1 MILKQTKL
9 NKLVAGA
16 ALAVLLAQ
24 SVGVSAYAADTIA
37 SAQFSVPFGGNA
49 KHSDD
54 ASKKQNEGAPSAPLN
69 AEVSESESE
78 GGGNAKASAA
88 SSKDSA
94 GNKDDKSDSA
104 QQSQQKEI
112 NPSDLTVDDVKIE
125 GNRLVE
131 TDDIMKVVKTKP
143 GDKYDRDQVV
153 QDLKA
158 INGLGY
164 FDDRSLRVDPQLTN
178 NGVLL
183 KIRVQENAPV
193 SQFSFQGNK
202 VLSTE
207 EIHKIFADQLEK
219 PQNLNQLTA
228 AIDKVEAAYHDKGF
242 VLARVTDVKD
252 DPDGSIAL
260 TINEGVIDDIQVTGN
275 RKTKDFIVKH
285 QIKIKPGEVYNEKNL
300 TNDLRKLYANG
311 YFQDIR
317 RSLAPSAKDKDKYV
331 LKVEVDEKRTGSVSA
346 GGGIDSVYGPFGT
359 LGFSDGNFRGRG
371 QVLSFQGQT
380 GAGMFGNVTNSLN
393 NSGSN
398 FVSNQRTWQ
407 MQADWIE
414 PNLKGTDTSMG
425 VSLFGRNMNSF
436 LIDQSQQQTIGAS
449 VNFSK
454 PLSKILSANL
464 GFSAEDTILKN
475 VADYISTGELVNQ
488 MATRAIQQG
497 YVSSANPLA
506 AQNFANNVRNNMMK
520 GGLYVSVNPSL
531 VVDTRDDKMSPTRGM
546 LARVTA
552 SPSVGTG
559 GAFIKAGFSVSK
571 YIPVTKETVFATN
584 FQAGTSMGNV
594 PGFAQYSLGGFNGIR
609 GYRQFSDLG
618 LGSNMLM
625 ARAELRHSLP
635 IPKTD
640 NKLVNSLHKRIKLAL
655 FADAGQVSGSNTYNN
670 LLARN
675 NSAGSVG
682 LSLRMNLPMV
692 GNIRVD
698 YGYPLLSTL
707 LGSRTPRLTFGFG
720 DKF

>member
-24 SVGVSAYAADTIA
+24 SVGVNAYAADTIA
-37 SAQFSVPFGGNA
+37 SAQFSAPFGGA

-54 ASKKQNEGAPSAPLN
+54 ASKKKDEDAPSAPLN

-78 GGGNAKASAA
+78 GAGNAKASPS

-94 GNKDDKSDSA
+94 DNKDDKSDSA
-104 QQSQQKEI
+104 QQSPQKEI

-178 NGVLL
+178 SGVLL

-202 VLSTE
+202 VLNTE

-228 AIDKVEAAYHDKGF
+228 AIDKVEAAYHDRGY

-285 QIKIKPGEVYNEKNL
+285 QIKVKPGEVYNEKTL
-300 TNDLRKLYANG
+300 TSDLRKLYANG

-380 GAGMFGNVTNSLN
+380 GSGMFGNVTNSLN

-531 VVDTRDDKMSPTRGM
+531 VVDTRDDKMNPTRGM

-559 GAFIKAGFSVSK
+559 GAFIKAGFNVSK

-640 NKLVNSLHKRIKLAL
+640 NKLVNSLHKRVKVAI

-698 YGYPLLSTL
+698 YGYPLLSAL